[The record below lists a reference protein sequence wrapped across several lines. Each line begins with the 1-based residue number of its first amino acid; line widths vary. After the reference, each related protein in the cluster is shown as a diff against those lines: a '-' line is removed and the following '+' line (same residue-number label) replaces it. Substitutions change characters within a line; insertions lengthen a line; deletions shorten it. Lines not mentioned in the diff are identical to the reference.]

1 MYVFQTQVWIQA
13 VKANHADGEMQ
24 TPPQPTSTLL
34 ILYRK
39 QHIYSITRNSGE
51 REERLT
57 CWQTCQVASGT
68 KKEGKTPRAE
78 LSLSLSLSFFFSRL
92 TIPYFIL

>member
-78 LSLSLSLSFFFSRL
+78 LSLSLSLSFSFFF
-92 TIPYFIL
+92 PD

>member
-1 MYVFQTQVWIQA
+1 MLMGKW
-13 VKANHADGEMQ
+13 Q
-24 TPPQPTSTLL
+24 TPPQPTGTLL

-39 QHIYSITRNSGE
+39 QHICSITRNSGE

-78 LSLSLSLSFFFSRL
+78 LSLSLFPFF
-92 TIPYFIL
+92 PPD

>member
-68 KKEGKTPRAE
+68 KKEGKTPRVE